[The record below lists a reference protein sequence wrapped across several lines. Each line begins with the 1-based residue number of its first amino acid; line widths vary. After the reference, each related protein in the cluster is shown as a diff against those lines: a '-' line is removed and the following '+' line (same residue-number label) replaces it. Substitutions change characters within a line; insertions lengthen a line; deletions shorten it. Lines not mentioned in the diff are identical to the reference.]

1 VTLDMVIVRED
12 MVVMV
17 MRFDRV
23 MAVIL
28 DRVIV
33 MRFDNTVVK
42 VGLDIATPRY
52 NARHKQGWM

>member
-1 VTLDMVIVRED
+1 MVIVRED